1 MLDLGTESLETKT
14 KKTLRGREKLDK
26 VELTFA
32 IHNQGAAEHNIA
44 DMLAF
49 LHGDLFLEK
58 KLEDNYKEE
67 WDQSLILW
75 QLQKEQIEKM
85 WKNFKNKNTI
95 LKASK

>member
-1 MLDLGTESLETKT
+1 MLYTTK
-14 KKTLRGREKLDK
+14 
-26 VELTFA
+26 A
-32 IHNQGAAEHNIA
+32 QQNNIA

-75 QLQKEQIEKM
+75 QPQKEQIEKM
-85 WKNFKNKNTI
+85 WKETLKTRDTI